1 MSAAPGAG
9 RAGRQVAVR
18 GIPGIGEIGLGTD
31 LAAVVADAVPDL
43 AAGDVVVVTSKAV
56 SKAEGR
62 LVAGLDREAAITAE
76 TVRVVARRGPLRIV
90 ETRHGLVT
98 AAAGVDASNV
108 PLGSVALLPVDPD
121 ASARRLRAG
130 LLARTG
136 LNVAVLVTDTGG
148 RTWRDGVV
156 DVAIGLA
163 GMDPAED
170 LRGRTDDYGNPLS
183 ATVVAVADEIAG
195 ASELVR
201 PKLGGVP
208 VAVVT
213 GLAALV
219 LPVGTDGPGAAALVR
234 GRSGDLF
241 PLGSRDVLF
250 ARRTVRAFA
259 ETPVDPVSLARAAA
273 AAAGAP
279 APHHTTPWRFVVC
292 ADPERRSRLL
302 AAMREA
308 WRADLRADG
317 LGPAEIERR
326 VARGRLLDGA
336 PVVVVPCLVADG
348 AHSYPDERRSRAED
362 AMFLLAAGAGIEHF
376 LLSLAVDGLG
386 SAWVSSTLFCSSVV
400 STALDLPAGWR
411 PLGAVAV
418 GHPVSPPEL
427 RADGDGADLLLM
439 R

>member
-1 MSAAPGAG
+1 MSRLPAG
-9 RAGRQVAVR
+9 RTLALR
-18 GIPGIGEIGLGTD
+18 GIVGIGEIAAGTD
-31 LAAVVADAVPDL
+31 LTALVADAVPDL
-43 AAGDVVVVTSKAV
+43 VDGDIVVVTSKAV

-62 LVAGLDREAAITAE
+62 LVEGPDREAAITAE

-130 LLARTG
+130 LLARVG
-136 LNVAVLVTDTGG
+136 VNVAVLVTDTGG

-163 GMDPAED
+163 GLDPAED

-208 VAVVT
+208 VAVVG
-213 GLAALV
+213 GLGALV
-219 LPVGTDGPGAAALVR
+219 LPAGSDGAGASALVR

-241 PLGSRDVLF
+241 PFGSRDVLF
-250 ARRTVRAFA
+250 ARRTVRTFTDAA
-259 ETPVDPVSLARAAA
+259 VDPAMLARAAA

-279 APHHTTPWRFVVC
+279 APHHTTPWRFVVV
-292 ADPERRSRLL
+292 ADRERRSRLL
-302 AAMREA
+302 TSMREA
-308 WRADLRADG
+308 WRADLQADG
-317 LGPAEIERR
+317 AGAAEVERR
-326 VARGRLLDGA
+326 VARGRLLDDA
-336 PVVVVPCLVADG
+336 PVIVVPCLVADG
-348 AHSYPDERRSRAED
+348 AHAYPDERRSRAEE
-362 AMFLLAAGAGIEHF
+362 AMFLLSAGAGLEHF
-376 LLSLAVDGLG
+376 LVSLAVDGLG
-386 SAWVSSTLFCSSVV
+386 SAWVSSTLFCADVV
-400 STALDLPAGWR
+400 STALDLPTGWR
-411 PLGAVAV
+411 PLGAFAV
-418 GHPVSPPEL
+418 GFPVSPPEL
-427 RADGDGADLLLM
+427 RADGAGTDLLLM